1 MLASERA
8 ALMLAA
14 RQGESV
20 PDSVSVVLCAY
31 TDARWPTLRDAVG
44 MAQKQ
49 LRPDDEL
56 IVVVDY
62 NESLM
67 TRCLESFGDCLIL
80 ANNHRIG
87 VSGARNTALDKASGS
102 IIVFIDDDAVP
113 ADGWLD
119 LLRAPYADGNVR
131 GVGGLVEPCWSG
143 GEPRWFPEEFRWVVG
158 CSWRGLPTRPEPV
171 RNLIGANMSFRK
183 SVFDQVG
190 GFAEEMGRIR
200 LRPLGCEETDLSIRL
215 TLADPDGVLL
225 YVPASQVVHTVT
237 QVRGSVRYFASRCW
251 SEGLSKAELSRRVG
265 RAPGLSAERAYTSRV
280 LPAGVWRGLSQSAGG
295 DFWGAARSGAIMLGL
310 AVTAAGYC
318 AGAYL
323 RRSGR
328 HEGK

>member
-1 MLASERA
+1 
-8 ALMLAA
+8 
-14 RQGESV
+14 
-20 PDSVSVVLCAY
+20 
-31 TDARWPTLRDAVG
+31 
-44 MAQKQ
+44 
-49 LRPDDEL
+49 
-56 IVVVDY
+56 
-62 NESLM
+62 M
-67 TRCLESFGDCLIL
+67 TRCLESFSDCLIL

-87 VSGARNTALDKASGS
+87 VSGARNTALDKVSGS

-113 ADGWLD
+113 VDGWLD
-119 LLRAPYADGNVR
+119 LLRAPYADEDVR
-131 GVGGLVEPCWSG
+131 GVGGFVEPYWSG
-143 GEPRWFPEEFRWVVG
+143 GEPRWFPEEFLWVVG
-158 CSWRGLPTRPEPV
+158 CSWRGLPTTRPEPV

-183 SVFDQVG
+183 AVFDQVG

-200 LRPLGCEETDLSIRL
+200 LRPLGCEETDLAIRL
-215 TLADPDGVLL
+215 TQAEPDGVLL
-225 YVPASQVVHTVT
+225 YVPASRVVHAVT

-280 LPAGVWRGLSQSAGG
+280 LPAGLWRGLSESAGG

-318 AGAYL
+318 AGALL